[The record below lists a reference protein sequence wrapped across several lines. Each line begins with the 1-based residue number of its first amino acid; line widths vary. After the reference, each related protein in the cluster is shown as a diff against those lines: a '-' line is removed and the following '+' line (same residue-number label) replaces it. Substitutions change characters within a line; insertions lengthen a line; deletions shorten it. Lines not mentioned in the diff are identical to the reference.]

1 MPSSRLLIDAN
12 LLVLLVVGMTAR
24 RLVSKHKRLR
34 EFSED
39 DYDLLTAL
47 ISAVDEV
54 VVTPNTLTEASNL
67 LKQHRD
73 PERSRFLDGLKAVI
87 KGGREI
93 TVPSADASDNPAFRR
108 LGLADAAI
116 LEIVSKDTKLLT
128 VDLDLWKAA
137 SSRGSNAAENFWH
150 LKAQEMM

>member
-1 MPSSRLLIDAN
+1 MPSNRLLIDAN

-24 RLVSKHKRLR
+24 RLVRKHKRLR

-47 ISAVDEV
+47 LSAVDEV

-73 PERSRFLDGLKAVI
+73 PERSSFLDGLKAVI
-87 KGGREI
+87 KSSKEI
-93 TVPSADASDNPAFRR
+93 TVPSADASDNHAFRR

-137 SSRGSNAAENFWH
+137 SSGRPNAAVNFWH
-150 LKAQEMM
+150 LKAQEMT